1 MLDHLSWY
9 LVELEQKLRGKR
21 SGEATANLLVEAK
34 AHIEEH
40 ASELAAKGIDR
51 EAAIKCAIADFGS
64 PEVVSRAYAG
74 ARPMSSRAFRL
85 WIGAI
90 ASASLFVLPWLVA
103 SPGDVM
109 GFGDPLRQTDF
120 LYIPAAMVAAT
131 AVLAWRTRRWVAPQV
146 ATLTILA
153 ALGMVTYFGANTIRV
168 RINSNERLAYAPGLG
183 TQVQVRE
190 AWLDRYAQEKP
201 IVDHIVSAPAGAG
214 TAALEQTL
222 KEQGRGWVAPVPMSR
237 YGFTADVS
245 LLWGHRPMG
254 PRWATDRFRNGAVY
268 GLMEWP
274 TLEDAARTWAAN
286 GQAYQ
291 KSLAGEAEEVRSE
304 LAAFRE
310 PIPSSMAERRREL
323 AVVPMACTITVS
335 LFAILLNGLVL
346 AFGDGVDRWRRFAWR
361 RQLG

>member
-51 EAAIKCAIADFGS
+51 EAAIKSAIADFGS
-64 PEVVSRAYAG
+64 PEMVSRAYAG

-131 AVLAWRTRRWVAPQV
+131 ALLAWRTRRWVAPQV

-168 RINSNERLAYAPGLG
+168 RMNGSERLAYSPRIEQEAKS
-183 TQVQVRE
+183 RE
-190 AWLDRYAQEKP
+190 AWLKAYEREKLLVGQ
-201 IVDHIVSAPAGAG
+201 IVRAPAGAHV
-214 TAALEQTL
+214 LEQTL
-222 KEQGRGWVAPVPMSR
+222 KEQRRGWLAPLR
-237 YGFTADVS
+237 VS
-245 LLWGHRPMG
+245 SYIYTPNLSLIGGKELRGPLWTTDPFRKSEVYHLLE
-254 PRWATDRFRNGAVY
+254 TS
-268 GLMEWP
+268 
-274 TLEDAARTWAAN
+274 TLQDAEKSWAAN
-286 GQAYQ
+286 GLAYQ
-291 KSLAGEAEEVRSE
+291 KFLAEVAEEVRSE

-310 PIPSSMAERRREL
+310 PIPSSMAERWREL